1 MEENLFREP
10 IEREYDA
17 KQVIVAVGSKH
28 NKKPTIHI
36 VEEDSI
42 VREGLVRLC
51 SRLDADIES
60 YASIDDLFTAGR
72 PAPPGCVVVEVNLP
86 KNEVAQLLKRLHNGD
101 TGVPVIFLSS
111 GSDVET
117 AVEVMREGAFDFIEK
132 PFLSR
137 KLLHRIEEA
146 VGASV

>member
-1 MEENLFREP
+1 MA
-10 IEREYDA
+10 I
-17 KQVIVAVGSKH
+17 GSKH

-51 SRLDADIES
+51 SRLDADIEA
-60 YASIDDLFTAGR
+60 YASIDDLLKPCR
-72 PAPPGCVVVEVNLP
+72 PAPPGCVVVEVNLT
-86 KNEVAQLLKRLHNGD
+86 KNEVAQLLQRLHNGD
-101 TGVPVIFLSS
+101 AGVPVIFLSS
-111 GSDVET
+111 GSDIET

-137 KLLHRIEEA
+137 KLLHRIDEA
-146 VGASV
+146 VRASARFDV